1 MERRKRIDLRVRL
14 ENPSEAEALIKIQNY
29 DREKYN
35 SMSDYILHAVLAY
48 AEPMEVRPES
58 FMEELRMLMREEL
71 ELYRNSGFM

>member
-1 MERRKRIDLRVRL
+1 MERIKRIDLRIRL
-14 ENPSEAEALIKIQNY
+14 ENPSEADALIKIQNY

-35 SMSDYILHAVLAY
+35 SMSDYILHAVFAY
-48 AEPMEVRPES
+48 AEPMKVCPES